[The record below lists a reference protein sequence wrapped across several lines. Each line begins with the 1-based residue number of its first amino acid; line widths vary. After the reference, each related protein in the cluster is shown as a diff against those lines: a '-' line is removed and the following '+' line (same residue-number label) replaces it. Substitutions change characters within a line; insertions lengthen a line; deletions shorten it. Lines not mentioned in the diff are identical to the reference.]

1 MKKTAFTMMELIFVI
16 IVIGILAAVFIP
28 RFSNNNLTKATNHL
42 ITNIRYTQHLA
53 LLDDQYNA
61 KNATWYKKQWSINLC
76 QAGYKISSLDGTRL
90 AKDPTSKANMDGSV
104 TNDFNLAA
112 KYGVS
117 LSAPAATCIIS
128 FDHLGRPYGFN
139 NTPAPTAPTSN
150 LLHTPVNIT
159 ITSGSNTA
167 TIKIEPETGYVH
179 LL

>member
-1 MKKTAFTMMELIFVI
+1 
-16 IVIGILAAVFIP
+16 
-28 RFSNNNLTKATNHL
+28 
-42 ITNIRYTQHLA
+42 
-53 LLDDQYNA
+53 
-61 KNATWYKKQWSINLC
+61 
-76 QAGYKISSLDGTRL
+76 
-90 AKDPTSKANMDGSV
+90 MDGSV

-128 FDHLGRPYGFN
+128 FDQLGRPYGFN